1 MLPKCMLQP
10 NTGIQIP
17 FCFKIGICKWCLGP
31 KGGVGY
37 LCMLGFSVTF
47 DLIVSLAQAEV
58 EIER

>member
-1 MLPKCMLQP
+1 MLQP

-17 FCFKIGICKWCLGP
+17 FRFKIGIHKWYLGQMR
-31 KGGVGY
+31 GIGY